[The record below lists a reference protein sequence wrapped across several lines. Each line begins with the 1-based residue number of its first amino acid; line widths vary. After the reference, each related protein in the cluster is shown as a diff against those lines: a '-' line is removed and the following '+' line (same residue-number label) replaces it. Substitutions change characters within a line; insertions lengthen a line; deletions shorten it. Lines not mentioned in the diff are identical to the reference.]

1 MSAEY
6 LTNKYIEDNTTK
18 NITVSSAGTSANPES
33 PFPATIERLAFYG
46 CHVSHH
52 QQRKISKEILKD
64 QTIIICM
71 AEHHRQTIRELWF
84 DAVLFNEIA
93 YNTRKNVLDD
103 TEYMNQYWPDLD
115 LNEYVPKI
123 VDYIYKAIPFVIK
136 NIMPLFLI
144 MLFFT
149 QNWYYK

>member
-1 MSAEY
+1 
-6 LTNKYIEDNTTK
+6 
-18 NITVSSAGTSANPES
+18 
-33 PFPATIERLAFYG
+33 
-46 CHVSHH
+46 
-52 QQRKISKEILKD
+52 
-64 QTIIICM
+64 M
-71 AEHHRQTIRELWF
+71 AEHHRQIIRELWF